1 MKALIAATAAA
12 VLISGAALADPAAKA
27 NTADPGSAPKA
38 HNATVKGR
46 ANDAPARADTSDPN
60 SAPGVARSSKVKR
73 GANDAAAKANTRD
86 PGSTPTTG
94 SR

>member
-1 MKALIAATAAA
+1 MRTLIAATAAVA
-12 VLISGAALADPAAKA
+12 LISGAALADPVANA

-38 HNATVKGR
+38 HAAKVKAR
-46 ANDAPARADTSDPN
+46 ANDAPARADTSDPG
-60 SAPGVARSSKVKR
+60 SAKTAVRSSKTKH
-73 GANDAAAKANTRD
+73 GSTDSAARANTRD